1 MLKFLLSR
9 IPHDVAKSSLLLID
23 DDRDIRTVT
32 SLVLM
37 TRGGIGTVHEAAT
50 GREGLR
56 MARHH
61 RPSVILL
68 DVGLP
73 DMKGET
79 VLQLLKADPWT
90 SHIPVVFFTA
100 RAREHQRLCAL
111 QAADTVLKPFDPEQL
126 CATVT
131 RALHAA
137 QANHIYATGALRK
150 PPHGDYL
157 PPVVL
162 QAVQA

>member
-9 IPHDVAKSSLLLID
+9 IPHENAKSSALLID

-32 SLVLM
+32 GLVLM
-37 TRGGIGTVHEAAT
+37 TRGGISTVHEAST
-50 GREGLR
+50 GRDGLS
-56 MARHH
+56 MARQH

-90 SHIPVVFFTA
+90 SHIPVVFLTA
-100 RAREHQRLCAL
+100 RVREYQRLSAL
-111 QAADTVLKPFDPEQL
+111 QAASTVLKPFDPAEL
-126 CATVT
+126 CAMVK
-131 RALHAA
+131 RALHSDHVSLLPGAA
-137 QANHIYATGALRK
+137 TLRRQPQA
-150 PPHGDYL
+150 DYL
-157 PPVVL
+157 RPVVS
-162 QAVQA
+162 QAMH